1 MKKKAPLLNICRY
14 KVKPGKEAEM
24 ERLLAVHWPALHAA
38 GLVTDEKARVYR
50 GLPSSKP
57 DGRHGAD
64 RVYVEIMVWKD
75 HDAPGLAH
83 QLPSVMAVRLRESPS
98 HALVAAVEASDGN
111 ICALDV
117 GCGAG
122 VFSIWLAEKG
132 AEVTGID
139 VFPEAIAMAR
149 SLADKRGANV
159 ELLTANLFTF
169 TPERA
174 FDLVYDSGCLHSLVG
189 GNTDRYKQK
198 LLGWLSSGGAFVLEH
213 WGNATPSTG
222 VPSVP
227 ADVRKPKSRESL
239 RRSWSFSR
247 RM

>member
-1 MKKKAPLLNICRY
+1 
-14 KVKPGKEAEM
+14 
-24 ERLLAVHWPALHAA
+24 
-38 GLVTDEKARVYR
+38 
-50 GLPSSKP
+50 
-57 DGRHGAD
+57 
-64 RVYVEIMVWKD
+64 MVWKD

-111 ICALDV
+111 ICPLDV

>member
-1 MKKKAPLLNICRY
+1 
-14 KVKPGKEAEM
+14 
-24 ERLLAVHWPALHAA
+24 
-38 GLVTDEKARVYR
+38 
-50 GLPSSKP
+50 
-57 DGRHGAD
+57 
-64 RVYVEIMVWKD
+64 
-75 HDAPGLAH
+75 
-83 QLPSVMAVRLRESPS
+83 
-98 HALVAAVEASDGN
+98 
-111 ICALDV
+111 
-117 GCGAG
+117 
-122 VFSIWLAEKG
+122 
-132 AEVTGID
+132 
-139 VFPEAIAMAR
+139 MAR